1 MIAKNKKTWGGER
14 RGTGRPRITAKAY
27 YFKADKDLIKVLDT
41 QENRNR
47 FINDAIRDKAKADNL
62 I

>member
-1 MIAKNKKTWGGER
+1 MNEIKKKR
-14 RGTGRPRITAKAY
+14 RIGVIGRPRITAKAY
-27 YFKADKDLIKVLDT
+27 YFKADKDLINVLDS

-47 FINDAIRDKAKADNL
+47 FINNAVREKSERDKL

>member
-1 MIAKNKKTWGGER
+1 MNEIKKKR
-14 RGTGRPRITAKAY
+14 RIGVIGRPRITAKAY
-27 YFKADKDLIKVLDT
+27 YFKADKDLISVLDS

-47 FINDAIRDKAKADNL
+47 FINNAVREKSERDKL